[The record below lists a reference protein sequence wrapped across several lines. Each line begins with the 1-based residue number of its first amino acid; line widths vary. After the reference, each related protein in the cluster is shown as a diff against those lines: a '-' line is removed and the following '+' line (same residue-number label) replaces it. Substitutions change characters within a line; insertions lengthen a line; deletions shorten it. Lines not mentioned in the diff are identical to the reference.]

1 MRFALSVFSVLLI
14 FSMTQI
20 TDAQT
25 PKDFAAVW
33 EKTHISNK
41 SASNI
46 RYKDIQNYLET
57 LKKLGVKVEEIGKS
71 FEEREIYKVEWGK
84 GKTKI
89 LMWSQMHGDEPTA
102 TPALIDMFAFLQ
114 TNRKKL
120 KWVKELENKITIRA
134 IPMLNPDGAEK
145 FQRRNAQNIDINR
158 DTINLETPEANIL
171 LKQRNEWQPDIGFN
185 LHNQQELTSV
195 GDTFKQAA
203 ISVLAVGANP
213 ETPVSEGQK
222 RNRRIT
228 SLIVQALNQFIKG
241 NIGRYDDSYTPNA
254 FGDTFSDLGTPT
266 ILIETGGLY
275 NKDEMYLTKLN
286 FVAFLTALQ
295 SIATGSEKNA
305 DPTIYENL
313 PENNSEKIYNYIFRN
328 AAVVRLVEPKNLET
342 KEDPENISE
351 KIPAPEKVF
360 ETKIADV
367 AVNRL
372 RRRAE
377 ITDPPIIVSKIG
389 SLSNQKGLTEF
400 NVKGFYIVTKKGLLK
415 NGSGGDLLF
424 YKTSRKLNWNAED
437 FTNKYKPDAIFSKGK
452 WIKPVPK

>member
-1 MRFALSVFSVLLI
+1 MRFALLI
-14 FSMTQI
+14 FSILFISLMSQI

-25 PKDFAAVW
+25 PKDFAEIW

-41 SASNI
+41 PASNN
-46 RYKDIQNYLET
+46 RHKDIQNYLEM

-71 FEEREIYKVEWGK
+71 FEEREIYRVEWGK

-89 LMWSQMHGDEPTA
+89 FMWSQMHGDEPTA
-102 TPALIDMFAFLQ
+102 TPALMDMFAFLQ
-114 TNRKKL
+114 ANRNKLSWVKKL
-120 KWVKELENKITIRA
+120 EEKITIRA
-134 IPMLNPDGAEK
+134 IPMLNPDGAER

-171 LKQRNEWQPDIGFN
+171 LKQRSEWQPDIGFN

-203 ISVLAVGANP
+203 ISVLAVAANP

-228 SLIVQALNQFIKG
+228 SLIVQALEQFIKG
-241 NIGRYDDSYTPNA
+241 NIARYDDSYTPNA

-266 ILIETGGLY
+266 ILIETGGLHG
-275 NKDEMYLTKLN
+275 KDEMYLTKLN

-305 DPTIYENL
+305 DPSIYENL
-313 PENNSEKIYNYIFRN
+313 PENSSEKIYNYIFRN
-328 AAVVRLVEPKNLET
+328 AAVVRLVESKNSGT
-342 KEDPENISE
+342 KKDPENISE
-351 KIPAPEKVF
+351 KISEPEKVF

-377 ITDPPIIVSKIG
+377 IPDPPIIVSTIG
-389 SLSNQKGLTEF
+389 NLSNQKGLTEF
-400 NVKGFYIVTKKGLLK
+400 NVKGFYIITTEGLLK
-415 NGSGGDLLF
+415 NGGGDLLF
-424 YKTSRKLNWNAED
+424 YKTTGKLDWNAED
-437 FTNKYKPDAIFSKGK
+437 FTNKYKPDAIFSNGK
-452 WIKPVPK
+452 WVKPLPK